1 MEVSKDTIDTRI
13 SVINKKIMDNSGISQ
28 KWSKETLLDAFL
40 VLFEECSADYLKDNK
55 EVANFIESYR
65 FIISELKK
73 LRINISDFEVLQLIG
88 NGNFGSVHVSI
99 FVLFLYL
106 KYTNLLRLV
115 D

>member
-13 SVINKKIMDNSGISQ
+13 SVINKKIMENNSMISQ

-40 VLFEECSADYLKDNK
+40 VLFEECCLDYLKDNK

-99 FVLFLYL
+99 SFCF
-106 KYTNLLRLV
+106 
-115 D
+115 